1 MAEKPF
7 EKRLLDLIPFGE
19 ENAVKAR
26 ELAKLMNCHTRII
39 TASIHFL
46 RCTGAV
52 ICADSNGFYKP
63 ASRAETEHFVQSM
76 RSRCRHIKAAAAS
89 AEKLLKKGVSG
100 CE

>member
-1 MAEKPF
+1 MSEKPF

-39 TASIHFL
+39 TATIHFL
-46 RCTGAV
+46 RCKGEV
-52 ICADSNGFYKP
+52 ICADTSGFYKP
-63 ASRAETEHFVQSM
+63 ASRAETEHFVRSM
-76 RSRCRHIKAAAAS
+76 RSRCRHIKAASAS
-89 AEKLLKKGVSG
+89 AERLLKQGVSG